1 MQPIQFETV
10 KSGDVTQ
17 NLKQSLQTTEGLA
30 AIDKANRVNQT
41 FAQDYQPNPLND
53 LAKWSPKVGQ
63 FLYDEGKKNE
73 KRKKAE
79 LHLLH
84 LQTKGSLLQAKREVL
99 KNTKAGMKLDHE
111 AVMAQLQQDET
122 LPEDIKSRLKRL
134 TKWDALQLDELAL
147 QDAVAEFNP
156 SNDTQLQS
164 AKTREEY
171 FALESAMVQ
180 KFMEQFGDVDEAMV
194 YENVTA
200 KLIEKQAASLQKWEQ
215 SIAEQEKE
223 RTEGNAKDVATAS
236 FLKGNP
242 ISDQT
247 VAEGEKPVTGT
258 TYSDFYTSMIGE
270 YGSKKKVREEFY
282 KHMKAVVTR
291 GGGNDDAI
299 IALGEEIWEGKPLK
313 ENSLFSYIIDDLAL
327 LQNAYDNKTAK
338 VITENTKA
346 LGKTHVADTIKAISD
361 GKDPFENDF
370 IDEAIKKGVE
380 LNADVSELRK
390 LRFELTEYDGKTY
403 KNWNEEILADALA
416 GTLTERRL
424 LKYPLLVRNG
434 SAPKGSPFG
443 TKSWKT
449 VAADQTNADTELDKQ
464 IDILKANV
472 MFKVE
477 PSTGFK
483 GRGDAIELWDM
494 MEARVRVLANDY
506 RIRGIENPEDKATQK
521 VEDWFKTQIE
531 TATVTNQK
539 GKVTKVDFLHD
550 VEGIRFDSIGPGGI
564 APDSSEHNNIMIQ
577 LDNQYAI
584 LRAHIGGDKSGA
596 VLTYKLFNPDGKPA
610 DHTPWFRREE
620 LETLRDDI
628 GKPNWRPDARVQYL
642 MDKTGRSYSTVIN
655 EQLKTL
661 DRKQLPPSKALD
673 MFHELPESAQSL
685 FNQSKTEEED
695 QRALASIDNFSTSL
709 TDTTDSDIKWNSS
722 ITWGGLS
729 DQVMN
734 ASELE
739 KTAPHAIS
747 AMMDMLVKY
756 PKLTID
762 TSKNP
767 PELSS
772 PNISQPELYVELMR
786 ERYKHSGGT
795 DLFALKETQRF

>member
-1 MQPIQFETV
+1 MQPIQFESV

-17 NLKQSLQTTEGLA
+17 NLKQSLQTAEGLA

-41 FAQDYQPNPLND
+41 FAQDYQPNPWKD
-53 LAKWSPKVGQ
+53 LAKWSPKVGD
-63 FLYDEGKKNE
+63 FLYDEAKKNE

-147 QDAVAEFNP
+147 QDTVAEFNP
-156 SNDTQLQS
+156 SNDVQLQS
-164 AKTREEY
+164 SQTREEY
-171 FALESAMVQ
+171 FAIESAMVQ

-200 KLIEKQAASLQKWEQ
+200 KLLEKQAASLQKWEQ
-215 SIAEQEKE
+215 SIAKQEKE
-223 RTEGNAKDVATAS
+223 RTKGNAKDAATAS
-236 FLKGNP
+236 FKNNEP
-242 ISDQT
+242 ISNQT
-247 VAEGEKPVTGT
+247 VAEGEQPVTGT
-258 TYSDFYTSMIGE
+258 TYSDFYTSTIGV
-270 YGSKKKVREEFY
+270 YGSRKKVREEFFN
-282 KHMKAVVTR
+282 HMKSLVTR
-291 GGGNDDAI
+291 GGGDDDAI
-299 IALGEEIWEGKPLK
+299 EALGEEIWEGKPLK
-313 ENSLFSYIIDDLAL
+313 DNPLFWYIIDDLDK
-327 LQNAYDNKTAK
+327 LQMEYDNKTEK
-338 VITENTKA
+338 VITENTKVEA
-346 LGKTHVADTIKAISD
+346 KRVENDTYKEIVED
-361 GKDPFENDF
+361 GRDPFEGNF
-370 IDEAIKKGVE
+370 IADRIKKIRDLGGDPSRLLRLEYE
-380 LNADVSELRK
+380 LK
-390 LRFELTEYDGKTY
+390 EYDGKTY
-403 KNWNEEILADALA
+403 RNWEAEILEEAKA
-416 GTLTERRL
+416 GTLTTRRL
-424 LKYPLLVRNG
+424 ENTYPLLVRNG

-449 VAADQTNADTELDKQ
+449 IAADQTNVDKDLKKALGYLEKDIRADIRPLT
-464 IDILKANV
+464 DIV
-472 MFKVE
+472 
-477 PSTGFK
+477 GK
-483 GRGDAIELWDM
+483 GGEDELWDQM
-494 MEARVRVLANDY
+494 KERVRHLVTEY
-506 RIRGIENPEDKATQK
+506 RILGVEDPIGKAIEK
-521 VEDWFKTQIE
+521 VENWYE
-531 TATVTNQK
+531 NQK
-539 GKVTKVDFLHD
+539 QTAKVDGKKVNFLGD
-550 VEGIRFDSIGPGGI
+550 GDEGIRFDSIGPGGI
-564 APDSSEHNNIMIQ
+564 APDSSEHNNKMIQ
-577 LDNQYAI
+577 LDNQYVI
-584 LRAHIGGDKSGA
+584 LRAHIGGDDSGA
-596 VLTYKLFNPDGKPA
+596 VLTYKLFKPDGTPA
-610 DHTPWFRREE
+610 DHTPWFRRKE

-661 DRKQLPPSKALD
+661 DRKELPPSKALD

-695 QRALASIDNFSTSL
+695 QRALGSIDNFSTYL

-734 ASELE
+734 ASELK
-739 KTAPHAIS
+739 KTAPHAIA

-772 PNISQPELYVELMR
+772 PNISQPELYVEDMR

>member
-1 MQPIQFETV
+1 MQPIQFEAV

-17 NLKQSLQTTEGLA
+17 NLKQSLQTAEGLA
-30 AIDKANRVNQT
+30 AIDRANRVNQT
-41 FAQDYQPNPLND
+41 FDQEYQPNPWKD

-63 FLYDEGKKNE
+63 FLYDEAKKNE
-73 KRKKAE
+73 KRKKSE

-147 QDAVAEFNP
+147 QDTVAEFNP
-156 SNDTQLQS
+156 SNDVQLQS
-164 AKTREEY
+164 AETREEY
-171 FALESAMVQ
+171 FAMESAMVQ

-200 KLIEKQAASLQKWEQ
+200 KLLEKQAASLQKWEQ
-215 SIAEQEKE
+215 SIAKKEKAK
-223 RTEGNAKDVATAS
+223 TEGNAKDVATAS

-258 TYSDFYTSMIGE
+258 TYSDFYTSMIGD
-270 YGSKKKVREEFY
+270 YGSREKVREEFY

-291 GGGNDDAI
+291 GGGNSDVI
-299 IALGEEIWEGKPLK
+299 EALGEEIWEGKPLK
-313 ENSLFSYIIDDLAL
+313 DNPLFSYIIEDLEK
-327 LQNAYDNKTAK
+327 LQMDYDNKTEK
-338 VITENTKA
+338 VITENTKVEA
-346 LGKTHVADTIKAISD
+346 RRVENDTYKEIVED
-361 GKDPFENDF
+361 GRDPFEGNF
-370 IDEAIKKGVE
+370 I
-380 LNADVSELRK
+380 ADKIQEIRDLGGDPSRLLR
-390 LRFELTEYDGKTY
+390 LEYELTEYDGKTY
-403 KNWNEEILADALA
+403 RNWEAEILAEAMA
-416 GTLTERRL
+416 GTLTKKRL
-424 LKYPLLVRNG
+424 LKYPEKVRVG

-443 TKSWKT
+443 TKSWET
-449 VAADQTNADTELDKQ
+449 IAGDQTNADEALKKELGYLEKN
-464 IDILKANV
+464 IRADIRPTTDLV
-472 MFKVE
+472 
-477 PSTGFK
+477 
-483 GRGDAIELWDM
+483 GRGDEDKLWDQ
-494 MEARVRVLANDY
+494 MEERIRHLVTEY
-506 RIRGIENPEDKATQK
+506 RILGLEDPIGKAIQK
-521 VEDWFKTQIE
+521 VEDWYK
-531 TATVTNQK
+531 NQK
-539 GKVTKVDFLHD
+539 QTAQVDGKNVDFLS

-564 APDSSEHNNIMIQ
+564 APDSSEHNNKLIQ
-577 LDNQYAI
+577 LDNQYAA
-584 LRAHIGGDKSGA
+584 LRAHGD
-596 VLTYKLFNPDGKPA
+596 VLTYKVFKPDGTPA

-620 LETLRDDI
+620 LEALRDAI
-628 GKPNWRPDARVQYL
+628 GKPGWRPDARVQYL
-642 MDKTGRSYSTVIN
+642 MDKTGLSYSTVIN

-661 DRKQLPPSKALD
+661 DRKELPPSKALD
-673 MFHELPESAQSL
+673 MFHELPDSAQSL

-695 QRALASIDNFSTSL
+695 QRALGSIDNFSTSL

-772 PNISQPELYVELMR
+772 PNISQPELYVELLR

-795 DLFALKETQRF
+795 DLFALRETQRF

>member
-1 MQPIQFETV
+1 MQPIQFEAV

-17 NLKQSLQTTEGLA
+17 NLKQSLQTAEGLA
-30 AIDKANRVNQT
+30 AIDRANRVNQT
-41 FAQDYQPNPLND
+41 FDQEYQPNPWKD

-63 FLYDEGKKNE
+63 FLYDEAKKNE
-73 KRKKAE
+73 KRKKSE

-147 QDAVAEFNP
+147 QDTVAEFNP
-156 SNDTQLQS
+156 SNDVQLQS
-164 AKTREEY
+164 AETREEY
-171 FALESAMVQ
+171 FAMESAMVQ

-200 KLIEKQAASLQKWEQ
+200 KLLEKQAASLQKWEQ
-215 SIAEQEKE
+215 SIAKKEKAK
-223 RTEGNAKDVATAS
+223 TEGNAKDVATAS

-258 TYSDFYTSMIGE
+258 TYSDFYTSMIGD
-270 YGSKKKVREEFY
+270 YGSREKVREEFY

-291 GGGNDDAI
+291 GGGNSDVI
-299 IALGEEIWEGKPLK
+299 EALGEEIWEGKPLK
-313 ENSLFSYIIDDLAL
+313 DNPLFSYIIEDLEK
-327 LQNAYDNKTAK
+327 LQMDYDNKTEK
-338 VITENTKA
+338 VITENTKVEA
-346 LGKTHVADTIKAISD
+346 RRVENDTYKEIVED
-361 GKDPFENDF
+361 GRDPFEGNF
-370 IDEAIKKGVE
+370 I
-380 LNADVSELRK
+380 ADKIQEIRDLGGDPSRLLR
-390 LRFELTEYDGKTY
+390 LEYELTEYDGKTY
-403 KNWNEEILADALA
+403 RNWEAEILAEAMA
-416 GTLTERRL
+416 GTLTKKRL
-424 LKYPLLVRNG
+424 LKYPEKVRVG

-443 TKSWKT
+443 TKSWET
-449 VAADQTNADTELDKQ
+449 IAGDQTNADEALKKELGYLEKN
-464 IDILKANV
+464 IRADIRPTTDLV
-472 MFKVE
+472 
-477 PSTGFK
+477 
-483 GRGDAIELWDM
+483 GRGDEDKLWDQ
-494 MEARVRVLANDY
+494 MEERIRHLVTEY
-506 RIRGIENPEDKATQK
+506 RILGLEDPIGKAIQK
-521 VEDWFKTQIE
+521 VEDWYK
-531 TATVTNQK
+531 NQK
-539 GKVTKVDFLHD
+539 QTAQVDGKNVDFLS

-564 APDSSEHNNIMIQ
+564 APDSSEHNNKLIQ
-577 LDNQYAI
+577 LDNQYAA
-584 LRAHIGGDKSGA
+584 LRAHGD
-596 VLTYKLFNPDGKPA
+596 VLTYKVFKPDGTPA
-610 DHTPWFRREE
+610 DHTPWFRRTE
-620 LETLRDDI
+620 LEALRDGI
-628 GKPNWRPDARVQYL
+628 GKPGWRPDARVQYL
-642 MDKTGRSYSTVIN
+642 MDKTGLSYSTVIN

-661 DRKQLPPSKALD
+661 DRKELPPSKALD
-673 MFHELPESAQSL
+673 MFHELPDSAQSL

-695 QRALASIDNFSTSL
+695 QRALGSIDNFSTSL

-772 PNISQPELYVELMR
+772 PNISQPELYVELLR

-795 DLFALKETQRF
+795 DLFALRETQRF

>member
-1 MQPIQFETV
+1 MQPIQFEAV

-17 NLKQSLQTTEGLA
+17 NLKQSLQTAEGLA
-30 AIDKANRVNQT
+30 AIDRANRVNQT
-41 FAQDYQPNPLND
+41 FDQEYQPNPWKD

-63 FLYDEGKKNE
+63 FLYDEAKKNE
-73 KRKKAE
+73 KRKKSE

-147 QDAVAEFNP
+147 QDTVAEFNP
-156 SNDTQLQS
+156 SNDVQLQS
-164 AKTREEY
+164 AETREEY
-171 FALESAMVQ
+171 FAMESAMVQ

-200 KLIEKQAASLQKWEQ
+200 KLLEKQAASLQKWEQ
-215 SIAEQEKE
+215 SIAKKEKAK
-223 RTEGNAKDVATAS
+223 TEGNAKDVATAS

-258 TYSDFYTSMIGE
+258 TYSDFYTSMIGD
-270 YGSKKKVREEFY
+270 YGSREKVREEFY

-291 GGGNDDAI
+291 GGGNSDVI
-299 IALGEEIWEGKPLK
+299 EALGEEIWEGKPLK
-313 ENSLFSYIIDDLAL
+313 DNPLFSYIIEDLEK
-327 LQNAYDNKTAK
+327 LQMDYDNKTEK
-338 VITENTKA
+338 VITENTKVEA
-346 LGKTHVADTIKAISD
+346 RRVENDTYKEIVED
-361 GKDPFENDF
+361 GRDPFEGNF
-370 IDEAIKKGVE
+370 I
-380 LNADVSELRK
+380 ADKIQEIRDLGGDPSRLLR
-390 LRFELTEYDGKTY
+390 LEYELTEYDGKTY
-403 KNWNEEILADALA
+403 RNWEAEILAEAMA
-416 GTLTERRL
+416 GTLTKKRL
-424 LKYPLLVRNG
+424 LKYPEKVRVG

-443 TKSWKT
+443 TKSWET
-449 VAADQTNADTELDKQ
+449 IAGDQTNADEALKKELGYLEKN
-464 IDILKANV
+464 IRADIRPTTDLV
-472 MFKVE
+472 
-477 PSTGFK
+477 
-483 GRGDAIELWDM
+483 GRGDEDKLWDQ
-494 MEARVRVLANDY
+494 MEERIRHLVTEY
-506 RIRGIENPEDKATQK
+506 RILGLEDPIGKAIQK
-521 VEDWFKTQIE
+521 VEDWYK
-531 TATVTNQK
+531 NQK
-539 GKVTKVDFLHD
+539 QTAQVDGKNVDFLS

-564 APDSSEHNNIMIQ
+564 APDSSEHNNKLIQ
-577 LDNQYAI
+577 LDNQYAA
-584 LRAHIGGDKSGA
+584 LRAHGD
-596 VLTYKLFNPDGKPA
+596 VLTYKVFKPDGTPA

-620 LETLRDDI
+620 LEALRDAI
-628 GKPNWRPDARVQYL
+628 GKPGWRPDARVQYL
-642 MDKTGRSYSTVIN
+642 MDKTGLSYSTVIN

-661 DRKQLPPSKALD
+661 DRKELPPSKALD
-673 MFHELPESAQSL
+673 MFHELPDSAQSL

-695 QRALASIDNFSTSL
+695 QRALGSIDNFSTSL

-729 DQVMN
+729 DQVMD

-772 PNISQPELYVELMR
+772 PNISQPELYVELLR

-795 DLFALKETQRF
+795 DLFALRETQRF